1 LNSKKENKN
10 IKFGCY
16 IYQDGL
22 KYKDI
27 LRITL
32 ECEKLGYDSVWLKD
46 NFIPWIQDYISCNSN
61 TRSNTNNSSD
71 FRRQEAT
78 ETLMLEC
85 WTTLA
90 SLVPV
95 TTKIR
100 LGAILVNLYRNPAI
114 VAKMASTL
122 DHISNGRLDIG
133 LSAGWYQREA
143 TAYGVAFPTAYVRVG
158 MLEESV
164 IILKQMSR
172 AENKNNNGKISFK
185 GRYYNVSNAECNP
198 KPIQKPGIP
207 IWIGGS
213 GKKTLKVVAAYADG
227 WNYGLCTYDEYV
239 EKLTLLKNYC
249 HDNNNSD
256 SRNYDDIIK
265 AWQGILFLGT
275 EESELRIRNTS
286 TSSRNGI
293 RKDSKLVIVG
303 TPETILKEIKKYL
316 NIGVTYFTL
325 CFPDLPDTRS
335 LQLFAE
341 YIIKHFRNK

>member
-1 LNSKKENKN
+1 
-10 IKFGCY
+10 
-16 IYQDGL
+16 
-22 KYKDI
+22 
-27 LRITL
+27 
-32 ECEKLGYDSVWLKD
+32 
-46 NFIPWIQDYISCNSN
+46 
-61 TRSNTNNSSD
+61 
-71 FRRQEAT
+71 
-78 ETLMLEC
+78 
-85 WTTLA
+85 
-90 SLVPV
+90 
-95 TTKIR
+95 
-100 LGAILVNLYRNPAI
+100 

-143 TAYGVAFPTAYVRVG
+143 DAYGVAFPTAYVRVG

-249 HDNNNSD
+249 HDNNNNSNGN
-256 SRNYDDIIK
+256 RNYDDIIK
-265 AWQGILFLGT
+265 AWHGILSLGID
-275 EESELRIRNTS
+275 ESELR
-286 TSSRNGI
+286 SRNMNKFCK
-293 RKDSKLVIVG
+293 KDSELVIVG
-303 TPETILKEIKKYL
+303 TPETILREIKKYL

-341 YIIKHFRNK
+341 HIIQHFRNK